1 MEAEVQEAVTGWRAG
16 CSVCRGM
23 PTRWKIELPEPD
35 QRGRLTAHFCER
47 HERNKDMLVAQLCAS
62 NEPFLTA

>member
-1 MEAEVQEAVTGWRAG
+1 
-16 CSVCRGM
+16 M